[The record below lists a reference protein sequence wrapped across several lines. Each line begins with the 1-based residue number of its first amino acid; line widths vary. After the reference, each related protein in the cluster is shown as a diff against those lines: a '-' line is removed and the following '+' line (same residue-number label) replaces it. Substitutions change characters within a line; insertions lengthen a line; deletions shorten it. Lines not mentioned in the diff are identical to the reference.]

1 MCESDFMTFT
11 TGSGDFS
18 LLMTTATI
26 SENSVTG
33 ATGCIMVLAIQDPDY
48 EATHRFM
55 VNINSVSA
63 PAVAV
68 GGAASVCITDDGK
81 CVYVWLKR
89 S

>member
-1 MCESDFMTFT
+1 MTFT

-33 ATGCIMVLAIQDPDY
+33 ATGCIMVMAIQDPDY

-63 PAVAV
+63 PAMPT
-68 GGAASVCITDDGK
+68 GGVASVDITENDGK
-81 CVYVWLKR
+81 CAYVWLKR

>member
-1 MCESDFMTFT
+1 MTFT
-11 TGSGDFS
+11 TAAGDFS

-33 ATGCIMVLAIQDPDY
+33 ATGCIMVMAIQDPDY
-48 EATHRFM
+48 EATHTFM

-63 PAVAV
+63 PAMPT
-68 GGAASVCITDDGK
+68 GGVASVDITENDGK

>member
-1 MCESDFMTFT
+1 MTFT
-11 TGSGDFS
+11 TAAGDFS

-26 SENSVTG
+26 SENSLTG
-33 ATGCIMVLAIQDPDY
+33 ATGCIMVMAVQDLDY

-68 GGAASVCITDDGK
+68 GGAASVVITENDGK